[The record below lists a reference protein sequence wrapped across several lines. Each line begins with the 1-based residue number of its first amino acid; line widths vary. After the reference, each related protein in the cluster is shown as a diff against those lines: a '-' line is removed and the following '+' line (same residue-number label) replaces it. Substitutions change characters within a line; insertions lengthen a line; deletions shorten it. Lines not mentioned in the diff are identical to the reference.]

1 MKKVYA
7 LAFGIAS
14 FFAMNCGSGEEG
26 SGYGDDGSKAS
37 ASSETSGAGAV
48 AAEVKILARE
58 YVPAEVRV
66 KKGQTVRWVWVQGT
80 HDVVSGASCTPDNK
94 FVSGSAQSK
103 GTFEHTFDAAGT
115 FPYFCNPHCGVG
127 MTGKVIVEE

>member
-14 FFAMNCGSGEEG
+14 FFAMNCGSGDG
-26 SGYGDDGSKAS
+26 GGYGDDGSKSS
-37 ASSETSGAGAV
+37 ASSEASGTGDV

-58 YVPAEVRV
+58 YVPAEVHV

-103 GTFEHTFDAAGT
+103 GSFEHTFDSAGT
-115 FPYFCNPHCGVG
+115 FPYFCNPHCGLG